1 MNLTDEQWRLIEPIL
16 PPPSPSGR
24 GRPPLDRRA
33 VLTRRC
39 RCPLRYASGVLRD
52 AARAQARFATP
63 EELADFFLFLCSPRA
78 SYCAGST
85 YYVDGG
91 WLNVVA

>member
-24 GRPPLDRRA
+24 GRPPL
-33 VLTRRC
+33 
-39 RCPLRYASGVLRD
+39 RYPPGMLRD

-63 EELADFFLFLCSPRA
+63 EELADFFVFLCSPRA
-78 SYCAGST
+78 SYCVGST
-85 YYVDGG
+85 YYVDNG
-91 WLNVVA
+91 WLSVVA